1 MARQAESQRI
11 STIIRRSG
19 KKGPRHPGEVIVR
32 DHLERLGMSQRAL
45 ARACGV
51 RVSHLNKVL
60 RGKSAI
66 GSELAL
72 RLGKVL
78 RTRPDFWL
86 KLQRTWD
93 FWHLM
98 RSAKGAA
105 IARLKPI
112 RPTDR
117 ARLGQP
123 GRSPVKG
130 LAKAK
135 RSRAKRSTA
144 KRRGRPPR
152 KA

>member
-1 MARQAESQRI
+1 MAKQAKSSRI
-11 STIIRRSG
+11 SPVIRRSG
-19 KKGPRHPGEVIVR
+19 NKGPRHPGEVIVR

-60 RGKSAI
+60 RGKSPV

-86 KLQRTWD
+86 DLQRAWD

-98 RSAKGAA
+98 RSARGAA
-105 IARLKPI
+105 IARLEPI
-112 RPTDR
+112 RSGDR

-123 GRSPVKG
+123 ERSPVKNA
-130 LAKAK
+130 AKP
-135 RSRAKRSTA
+135 RRAGT
-144 KRRGRPPR
+144 KRRGGRAR
-152 KA
+152 